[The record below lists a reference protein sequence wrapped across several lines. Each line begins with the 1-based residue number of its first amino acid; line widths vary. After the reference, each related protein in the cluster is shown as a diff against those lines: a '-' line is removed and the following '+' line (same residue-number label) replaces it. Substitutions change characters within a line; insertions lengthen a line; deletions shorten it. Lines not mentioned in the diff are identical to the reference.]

1 MEMRRNGRM
10 IMWVEEEEWLKE
22 EKRKEDEMQSARN
35 EREDSLSVAEI
46 EVEERSDKKH
56 KPLPPDALTCIWN
69 H

>member
-22 EKRKEDEMQSARN
+22 EKRKEDKMQSARN
-35 EREDSLSVAEI
+35 ERADSLSVAEI
-46 EVEERSDKKH
+46 EVEERSGKKH
-56 KPLPPDALTCIWN
+56 KPLPPDALTYIWN